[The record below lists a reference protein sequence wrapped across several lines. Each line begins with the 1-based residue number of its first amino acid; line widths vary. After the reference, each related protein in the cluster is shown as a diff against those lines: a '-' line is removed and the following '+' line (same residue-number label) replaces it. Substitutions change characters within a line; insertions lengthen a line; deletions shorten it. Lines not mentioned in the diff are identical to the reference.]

1 MGILVNPRILSSK
14 PSLLLVIVAL
24 VVVGKFVVWTLVV
37 KLFRYPATTALMVG
51 LGLTQIGEFSYVLVK
66 VARDAHLVGDDM
78 YNAVLAASVI
88 TILINGLLLRFFPDR
103 LAPRKPAT

>member
-1 MGILVNPRILSSK
+1 
-14 PSLLLVIVAL
+14 
-24 VVVGKFVVWTLVV
+24 
-37 KLFRYPATTALMVG
+37 
-51 LGLTQIGEFSYVLVK
+51 VLVK
-66 VARDAHLVGDDM
+66 VARDAHIVGDDM